1 MTRNDACETYLQ
13 EHDAQQLDQ
22 LRDFLRIPSVSS
34 LPEHAGV
41 VVRRLAESL
50 MKHQVGASLGYAM
63 RDINVNLQGAFD
75 EADRSMYANK
85 RARKAKRA
93 AGQA

>member
-1 MTRNDACETYLQ
+1 MR
-13 EHDAQQLDQ
+13 
-22 LRDFLRIPSVSS
+22 PSGA
-34 LPEHAGV
+34 PPAGAAGAAGV
-41 VVRRLAESL
+41 VVRRLAESM
-50 MKHQVGASLGYAM
+50 MKSQVGASLGYAM

-93 AGQA
+93 AAAQG